1 MKKLDLGFIQGRMI
15 SPPSKKILQY
25 FPKKNW
31 KKEFILAKKYNFNFI
46 EYFSERKFNKNNP
59 IWSDRKLRE
68 INKLVKKNNLTNYS
82 FCDDFFINNNLVNY
96 IYLESYFKKIIKNLS
111 LINIK
116 VYILALFE
124 KSQINKKNLKN
135 YINPLRII
143 SRELNKKKIKFA
155 IETNLDV
162 QSIIKLIKLTNSKN
176 ICIVYDTG
184 NRLKKNDL
192 QFKELIKLKKYICHF
207 HIKDKNWRGEN
218 VVLGEGNVNFN
229 LIFKAIKKNNYK
241 GKFTFETNRGDD
253 PIITMQNNKKYIEN
267 ICKNN
272 NF

>member
-143 SRELNKKKIKFA
+143 SRELNKKKNK
-155 IETNLDV
+155 
-162 QSIIKLIKLTNSKN
+162 
-176 ICIVYDTG
+176 IC
-184 NRLKKNDL
+184 NR
-192 QFKELIKLKKYICHF
+192 
-207 HIKDKNWRGEN
+207 
-218 VVLGEGNVNFN
+218 
-229 LIFKAIKKNNYK
+229 
-241 GKFTFETNRGDD
+241 
-253 PIITMQNNKKYIEN
+253 NKS
-267 ICKNN
+267 
-272 NF
+272 

>member
-1 MKKLDLGFIQGRMI
+1 M
-15 SPPSKKILQY
+15 
-25 FPKKNW
+25 
-31 KKEFILAKKYNFNFI
+31 
-46 EYFSERKFNKNNP
+46 
-59 IWSDRKLRE
+59 
-68 INKLVKKNNLTNYS
+68 
-82 FCDDFFINNNLVNY
+82 
-96 IYLESYFKKIIKNLS
+96 
-111 LINIK
+111 INI
-116 VYILALFE
+116 VH
-124 KSQINKKNLKN
+124 SKN
-135 YINPLRII
+135 R
-143 SRELNKKKIKFA
+143 
-155 IETNLDV
+155 D
-162 QSIIKLIKLTNSKN
+162 SIQEYRQHNKLTNSKN